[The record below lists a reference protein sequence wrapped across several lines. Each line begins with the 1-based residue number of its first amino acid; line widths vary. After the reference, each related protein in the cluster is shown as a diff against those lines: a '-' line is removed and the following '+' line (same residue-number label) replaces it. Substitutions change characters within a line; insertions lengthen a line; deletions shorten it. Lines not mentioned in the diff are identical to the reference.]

1 MKLNEYRSLLETANT
16 ISRPN
21 ARKNLQ
27 ESHVQNL
34 YEGVSDEE
42 VALVES
48 ISSVLD
54 TVEKQLGIQ
63 MTDSEIN
70 EATNFILETAA
81 QNMIIEA
88 VQNDVGF
95 ELNEEEIN
103 YVLNQ
108 LRD

>member
-1 MKLNEYRSLLETANT
+1 MKYNEHRSLLETANS
-16 ISRPN
+16 ISHPN
-21 ARKNLQ
+21 ARTNLQ
-27 ESHVQNL
+27 ESHIQNL
-34 YEGVSDEE
+34 YEGVSQED

-54 TVEKQLGIQ
+54 DVEEQLGIK
-63 MTDSEIN
+63 MSEQEIS
-70 EATNFILETAA
+70 EATNFILEIAA
-81 QNMIIEA
+81 NNMLIEA

>member
-1 MKLNEYRSLLETANT
+1 MKLNEYRSLLETANS

-21 ARKNLQ
+21 SVKNLQ

-42 VALVES
+42 ITLVES

-54 TVEKQLGIQ
+54 DVETQLGIQ
-63 MTDSEIN
+63 MTEQEIS

-81 QNMIIEA
+81 NNMIIEA